1 MLRSVK
7 RQVPQVQAGT
17 ADPIMDI
24 IHQET
29 VGNVEKEFY
38 ALYIQHDYISD
49 DFRFV

>member
-7 RQVPQVQAGT
+7 RQVPLVQAGT

-29 VGNVEKEFY
+29 VGNVENEFMF
-38 ALYIQHDYISD
+38 YISNMITISD
-49 DFRFV
+49 DVRVV

>member
-1 MLRSVK
+1 M
-7 RQVPQVQAGT
+7 PQVQTGT

-29 VGNVEKEFY
+29 VGNVEKKNY

-49 DFRFV
+49 DVRFV